1 MEGFMENIA
10 WSTADQ
16 VEHQKARSLGSEVMA
31 IAPCASRNSQQPG
44 HGIGH
49 HEEKDGPRRSKKC
62 SNGDLASEE
71 DPMSARWMQV
81 HGLPSAASKTL
92 IFMDVDHKKDSL

>member
-1 MEGFMENIA
+1 MVVSVPGMEGFMEIIA
-10 WSTADQ
+10 RSTADQ
-16 VEHQKARSLGSEVMA
+16 VEHQKAR
-31 IAPCASRNSQQPG
+31 NSHQPG
-44 HGIGH
+44 HGVGH